1 MTEPLIL
8 TFDVGTQSMR
18 ASLVSPAGDIV
29 ATEQLVYE
37 SPYYSRHPNWA
48 EQRPDFYFEAL
59 CTAASRLREAQPGAF
74 ARVQAAALTAFRNTC
89 VCVDKEG
96 NPLRDAILWLDQRQA
111 EKPKPIPLWRK
122 IVFAVANMT
131 ETVNMLHRTSSCNW
145 LAENEKELWQKMDKY
160 VMLSTYLNFKL
171 TGRLIDSAASMIALM
186 PFNYKKRCWDKHGL
200 TRCLYDIPQDKLCDI
215 LPSGAVIGRI
225 TAEAAA
231 LSGMPEGL
239 PLVATGADK
248 ACETLGLS
256 VLEPGKAA
264 ISFGTSATVEF
275 ASKKYFEP
283 TPFMPAYPAVPNDLY
298 NGEIQLWRGYW
309 MLTWF
314 KQNFA
319 AEECRL
325 AEELGCA
332 AEDLLNA
339 HLGDIPAGS
348 EGLLVLPHWTPGLTT
363 PRARGAMIGFSDVH
377 TKYHIYRAII
387 EGVNFGLME
396 GLYAMEKSSGQ
407 KIKALYAGGG
417 GAKSDEILQITANM
431 FGLPVHRIQTNES
444 CSLGSAM
451 CAFVSLGRF
460 ASYEEAAAH
469 MVHVRDVFWPD
480 EGEHELY
487 KKIYDQVFCKY
498 YKTLQPM
505 HKSLIRLTKKPAI
518 QSPEREMS
526 LAGQG

>member
-18 ASLVSPAGDIV
+18 ASLVSPAGDIA

-37 SPYYSRHPNWA
+37 SPYYSLQPNWA

-59 CTAASRLREAQPGAF
+59 CAVARRLKAAQEENF
-74 ARVQAAALTAFRNTC
+74 DRVQAVALTAFRNTC
-89 VCVDKEG
+89 VCVDKEAR
-96 NPLRDAILWLDQRQA
+96 PLRDAILWLDQRQA
-111 EKPKPIPLWRK
+111 ENPRPIPLWRK
-122 IVFAVANMT
+122 VVFALAGMT
-131 ETVNMLHRTSSCNW
+131 DTVNMLHRTSSCNW
-145 LAENEKELWQKMDKY
+145 LAENEKELWAKTDKY

-186 PFNYKKRCWDKHGL
+186 PFDYKHRRWGKRGL
-200 TRCLYDIPQDKLCDI
+200 TRCLYDIPQEKLCDI
-215 LPSGAVIGRI
+215 LPSGEVIGHI

-231 LSGMPEGL
+231 LSGLPEGL
-239 PLVATGADK
+239 PLIATGADK

-283 TPFMPAYPAVPNDLY
+283 TPFMPGYPAVPNDLY

-319 AEECRL
+319 QEECRR

-348 EGLLVLPHWTPGLTT
+348 DGLLVLPHWTPGLTT

-407 KIKALYAGGG
+407 KITALYAGGG

-431 FGLPVHRIQTNES
+431 FGLPVHRIQTNEA
-444 CSLGSAM
+444 CSLGAAM
-451 CAFVSLGRF
+451 CAFVSLGHF
-460 ASYEEAAAH
+460 ESYEQAAAH
-469 MVHVRDVFWPD
+469 MVHGKDVFLP
-480 EGEHELY
+480 EEKEHILY
-487 KKIYDQVFCKY
+487 KKIYDEVFCKY

-505 HKSLIRLTKKPAI
+505 HKSLIRLTKKPRTAEMELC
-518 QSPEREMS
+518 PAGER
-526 LAGQG
+526 